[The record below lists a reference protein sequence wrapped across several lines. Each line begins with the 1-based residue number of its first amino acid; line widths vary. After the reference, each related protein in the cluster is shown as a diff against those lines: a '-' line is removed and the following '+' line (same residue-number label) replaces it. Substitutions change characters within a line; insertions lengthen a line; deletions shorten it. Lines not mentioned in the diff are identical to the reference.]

1 MRNVAQRLMNREAAS
16 AIIIWH
22 SNFNEEKSRKRGE
35 AIMKRV
41 GLRMLNRGLSDAV
54 MEWRDQ
60 QVEEKS
66 RLRGE
71 GIMRRVGG
79 RMRNK
84 ELALN
89 FAEWARNY
97 KAGILTMCKNRHE
110 SLRVELD
117 ALKMQFALTT
127 QVPQCDI
134 YCSCCD

>member
-1 MRNVAQRLMNREAAS
+1 
-16 AIIIWH
+16 
-22 SNFNEEKSRKRGE
+22 
-35 AIMKRV
+35 MKRV

-89 FAEWARNY
+89 YAEWVRNY
-97 KAGILTMCKNRHE
+97 KAGILEMWQNRHE

-117 ALKMQFALTT
+117 ALKLQFALTT
-127 QVPQCDI
+127 QV
-134 YCSCCD
+134 CSVSIPLQLVCH

>member
-1 MRNVAQRLMNREAAS
+1 
-16 AIIIWH
+16 
-22 SNFNEEKSRKRGE
+22 
-35 AIMKRV
+35 MKRV

-89 FAEWARNY
+89 YAEWVRNY
-97 KAGILTMCKNRHE
+97 KAGILEMWQNRAQNTKI
-110 SLRVELD
+110 ELE
-117 ALKMQFALTT
+117 ALQMKFAFTT
-127 QVPQCDI
+127 QVLHSSICMLI
-134 YCSCCD
+134 WVC